1 MKKNGVL
8 NGKLSEI
15 IARMGHTDHLVIC
28 DAGLPI
34 PRSADVIDLAVTA
47 NLPPFFDTL
56 KAILGELQ
64 IQKFTIAE
72 EMTLNNPVLYDKVVN
87 LLKSVAME
95 SCSHEQ
101 FKEKTR
107 MLQVIAFVRT
117 GESSPF
123 ANIILESGVT
133 F

>member
-8 NGKLSEI
+8 NAQLSEI

-34 PRSADVIDLAVTA
+34 PRSADIIDLAVTS

-56 KAILGELQ
+56 KVILSELQ

-72 EMTLNNPVLYDKVVN
+72 EIKLNNPALYDKIMK
-87 LLKSVAME
+87 LLNGVAVEM
-95 SCSHEQ
+95 CSHEQ

-107 MLQVIAFVRT
+107 TLEIMAFVRT
-117 GESSPF
+117 GETSPF